1 VRFLVDES
9 TGPAVARWLRE
20 QGHDAVAVRD
30 VARGAE
36 DEDVLR
42 KAAVEKRIL
51 IANDKDFGEMIFRRR
66 QPHAGAV
73 LLRLSD
79 ETDENKIRVM
89 EVRVCS
95 VTSSPYAGRILS
107 AALKRRGWE
116 LPRCEKPRTCRASPS
131 ARG

>member
-79 ETDENKIRVM
+79 ETDENKIRVV
-89 EVRVCS
+89 EQVLNRFATQLSDNFFVA
-95 VTSSPYAGRILS
+95 TEDNIRIARFS
-107 AALKRRGWE
+107 AQ
-116 LPRCEKPRTCRASPS
+116 
-131 ARG
+131 